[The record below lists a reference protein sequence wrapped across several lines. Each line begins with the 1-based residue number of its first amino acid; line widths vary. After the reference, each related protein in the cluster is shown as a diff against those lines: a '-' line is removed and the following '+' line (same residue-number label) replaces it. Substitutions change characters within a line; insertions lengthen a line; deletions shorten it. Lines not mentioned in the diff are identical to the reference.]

1 MAKPMSIPYGAY
13 ENPAPGR
20 VKNCSFANFNVWGEK
35 GNFNGMIFVKGASE
49 TSDVDGLRFENIV
62 YFGEKIGKD
71 AACVR
76 IEDFAESV
84 EFAEKTE

>member
-1 MAKPMSIPYGAY
+1 MSVPYGAY

-35 GNFNGMIFVKGASE
+35 EILTGGFSSKARWKRATLTVYVLK
-49 TSDVDGLRFENIV
+49 TSF

-76 IEDFAESV
+76 IEGFTESI